1 MRDTILSI
9 IKQYDEGG
17 TLQAARDAH
26 GITGTQWKVA
36 MRDNPDLYALYIE
49 AQKFRADMHYDEA
62 YKISTDA
69 TIHPSQARV
78 QAEIRMKIAAAFD
91 RARFGDNLKL
101 EVDQTVSVSDALTA
115 ARQRALRP
123 RRDLENVIDVQ
134 PADNPQLNAQG
145 TTDKQSV
152 ALPKP
157 KVNPFE

>member
-1 MRDTILSI
+1 MKDQALKVIEM
-9 IKQYDEGG
+9 YAEGG
-17 TLQAARDAH
+17 TLQAARDH
-26 GITGTQWKVA
+26 YN
-36 MRDNPDLYALYIE
+36 MRGAEFYRALSAFPEVNALYVE
-49 AQKFRADMHYDEA
+49 AQKNRADMMYDEA
-62 YKISTDA
+62 YQISTDA
-69 TIHPSQARV
+69 TVHPSQARV

-91 RARFGDNLKL
+91 RAKFGDNLKL

-115 ARQRALRP
+115 ARNRALRP

-134 PADNPQLNAQG
+134 PSDNAQQIEQG